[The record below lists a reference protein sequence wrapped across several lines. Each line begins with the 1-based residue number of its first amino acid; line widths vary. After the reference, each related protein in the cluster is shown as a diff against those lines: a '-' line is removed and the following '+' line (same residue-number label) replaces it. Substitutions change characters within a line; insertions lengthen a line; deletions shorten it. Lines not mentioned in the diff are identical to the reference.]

1 MHCSLT
7 CSEQSGGWQ
16 PSLACMVCCGVWCGL
31 GGSRREGWRCNEHD
45 RVTILPCLR
54 NTELGS

>member
-16 PSLACMVCCGVWCGL
+16 PSRACMVCCGVWCGL
-31 GGSRREGWRCNEHD
+31 GGSRREGWRCNGQD
-45 RVTILPCLR
+45 RVTL
-54 NTELGS
+54 